1 VDRKVPD
8 LADELGRE
16 ERDDVEWKRQADD
29 RDALRKAVCA
39 MANDLPERGR
49 GHLLVGVGNDGAP
62 TGLIV
67 DDDLL
72 LRVTN
77 IRDEGRVLPRPI
89 MVVQKVTFSGGPC
102 LHVRVEAARM
112 RPVRF
117 DGVVWVRVGASTRR
131 ATREEEV
138 LLVER
143 SRAGNLAFDQR
154 PVSGASVGAL
164 DLELFRSTY
173 LPAAVDADVLAENDR
188 TVDQQLSSLGLL
200 DPISAEARVLGLLVV
215 GLDASAFIPG
225 AYIQFVRY
233 EGADQA
239 SNVVDQEEL
248 RGNLVGTLDTL
259 ARMLIANVRTAV
271 REVGGLRQ
279 EDQPDYP
286 LNALRELTLNAI
298 THRDYEHFNA
308 PVRVLWFDDRVE
320 ITSPGGP
327 YGVVT
332 KNTFAQRNDYRNP
345 ALAAAMKTLG
355 YVNRFGRG
363 IALVRSAL
371 EKNGNPAAEF
381 EVEDTYWSVTVRRA
395 P

>member
-1 VDRKVPD
+1 MPD

-16 ERDDVEWKRQADD
+16 ERDDVEWKRDAED
-29 RDALRKAVCA
+29 RDVLRKAVCA
-39 MANDLPERGR
+39 LANDLPERGSGR
-49 GHLLVGVGNDGAP
+49 LLIGVRKDGTP
-62 TGLIV
+62 TGLTV
-67 DDDLL
+67 DDELL

-77 IRDEGRVLPRPI
+77 IRDEAHVLPRPV
-89 MVVQKVTFSGGPC
+89 MVVEKATFAGADCVQVT
-102 LHVRVEAARM
+102 VEAARM

-117 DGVVWVRVGASTRR
+117 DGVVWVRVGTSTRR
-131 ATREEEV
+131 ATREEE
-138 LLVER
+138 LLLAER
-143 SRAGNLAFDQR
+143 TRAADLPFDQR
-154 PVSGASVGAL
+154 AIGGTAVADL

-173 LPAAVDADVLAENDR
+173 LPASVDADVLAENDR
-188 TVDQQLSSLGLL
+188 TVEQQLSSLGLL
-200 DPISAEARVLGLLVV
+200 DPTSTEARVLGLLLV
-215 GLDASAFIPG
+215 GFDASAFISS

-233 EGADQA
+233 EGDDQA

-248 RGNLVGTLDTL
+248 RGNLIGILDTL
-259 ARMLIANVRTAV
+259 ARILTANIRTAV

-286 LNALRELTLNAI
+286 LSALRELVLNAI
-298 THRDYEHFNA
+298 THREYEHYNA

-332 KNTFAQRNDYRNP
+332 KDTFDQRNDYRNP
-345 ALAAAMKTLG
+345 ALAAAMKALG

-363 IALVRSAL
+363 ITLVRAAL
-371 EKNGNPAAEF
+371 KQNGNPPPEF
-381 EVEDTYWSVTVRRA
+381 QVEDTYWSVTVRRV